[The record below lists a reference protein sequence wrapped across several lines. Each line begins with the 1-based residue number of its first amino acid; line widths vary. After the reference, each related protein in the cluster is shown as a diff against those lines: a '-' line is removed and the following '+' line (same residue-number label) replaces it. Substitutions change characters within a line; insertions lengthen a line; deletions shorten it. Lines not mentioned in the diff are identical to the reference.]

1 MIYEKDIRPFVR
13 YAQIVTISDKRRFEN
28 VLAYDHRLFYVKSG
42 EGKIIIDGTEYRA
55 NPSDLFIFRSGV
67 KYSLINDP
75 GKELELI
82 GLSFDLTFT
91 RSEVKSPIPPSG
103 ESNFDPELIIEP
115 VKAEDGT
122 PLCCP
127 IIQHKRGD
135 AENEL
140 LGIYREYKSKM
151 KLYEH
156 RLSGK
161 VLTLLIDAIQRNDY
175 SSTVPRS
182 KGLDRV
188 LEVIKTH
195 YSEPLNNK
203 MVGKL
208 TGYHENHI
216 NRLMVRYTGIS
227 LHNYLQNYRIERAIE
242 LLESTDLP
250 ISEICSTVGFSDF
263 THFSKFFK
271 KKTGYTP
278 SGFRS
283 GNKKNCDIGNN
294 SPFKTIC

>member
-42 EGKIIIDGTEYRA
+42 EGKIIIDETEYRA
-55 NPSDLFIFRSGV
+55 YPSDLFIFSSGV
-67 KYSLINDP
+67 KYSLINDL

-115 VKAEDGT
+115 IKAEDGT

-140 LGIYREYKSKM
+140 LGIYSEYKSKL

-161 VLTLLIDAIQRNDY
+161 MLAFLIDAIQRNDF
-175 SSTVPRS
+175 SSAEPKNQGV
-182 KGLDRV
+182 DRV
-188 LEVIKTH
+188 LEVIRTH
-195 YSEPLNNK
+195 YSEPLSNHT
-203 MVGKL
+203 VGKL

-216 NRLMVRYTGIS
+216 NRLMVRYTGMS
-227 LHNYLQNYRIERAIE
+227 LHSYLQSYRIERAIE
-242 LLESTDLP
+242 LLQGTDLP
-250 ISEICSTVGFSDF
+250 INEICSMVGFLDF
-263 THFSKFFK
+263 THFSKYFK

-278 SGFRS
+278 SDFRGGRQKRTDS
-283 GNKKNCDIGNN
+283 DGYLPNIV
-294 SPFKTIC
+294 